1 MYKLPGICA
10 DSGYLTGKR
19 GTYSM
24 KLRNRDFLNND
35 RRKRMICVILSIC
48 AALFLTQTVIVN
60 RALAAEEK
68 ISRTQKELAGEV
80 LRFHVLAESDSKED
94 QAVKLKVRDAVICYM
109 KKELPKSSSAEDTKM
124 WAKEHLSQLE
134 AVAEAVIREE
144 GASYGAKAEVV
155 SCYFPDKQYGDVFF
169 PKGYYEALR
178 IELGSAE
185 GHNWWCVLYPNLCF
199 TDAACAVV
207 DEEGKQEL
215 KNVLTEEEYEMVT
228 ATSEFK
234 IKSFFFGD
242 LFKERK

>member
-1 MYKLPGICA
+1 MLG
-10 DSGYLTGKR
+10 
-19 GTYSM
+19 
-24 KLRNRDFLNND
+24 
-35 RRKRMICVILSIC
+35 VC
-48 AALFLTQTVIVN
+48 AAILLTQAVVVN
-60 RALAAEEK
+60 RALAAEKKMSE
-68 ISRTQKELAGEV
+68 TQKELAGEV

-94 QAVKLKVRDAVICYM
+94 QAVKLKVRDAIIEYM
-109 KKELPKSSSAEDTKM
+109 KEELPEAFSVEAAKA
-124 WAKEHLSQLE
+124 WARERLPRLE
-134 AVAEAVIREE
+134 AIAETVIRGE
-144 GASYGAKAEVV
+144 GYSYGAKAEVT
-155 SCYFPDKQYGDVFF
+155 SCYFPDKCYGDVFF

-215 KNVLTEEEYEMVT
+215 KSVLTEEEYEMVT

-242 LFKERK
+242 LFKDR